1 MSSDIS
7 VAATRAFIGSGVG
20 AFKVRIHHG
29 SWSVGVVDRLGHSE
43 HRCGHDALASRY
55 EIVPDLNTSS
65 AQQSSTAFLPPL
77 LDAVRPLSRDQRRAP
92 VIHAKTPSSSWLR
105 LIASVNLPCSMR
117 SRGRENPK
125 SAISKGYS
133 PEWKSRWR
141 LVTIRVGKN
150 QS

>member
-43 HRCGHDALASRY
+43 HRCGHDALASKY

-105 LIASVNLPCSMR
+105 VLRPSTCLVQCVPGV
-117 SRGRENPK
+117 GR
-125 SAISKGYS
+125 IQ
-133 PEWKSRWR
+133 
-141 LVTIRVGKN
+141 RVPFRKVIV
-150 QS
+150 QSGRADGGW

>member
-20 AFKVRIHHG
+20 AFKVKVHHG
-29 SWSVGVVDRLGHSE
+29 SWSVGGVDRLGHSE
-43 HRCGHDALASRY
+43 HECGHDALASRY
-55 EIVPDLNTSS
+55 DIEPDLNTSS

-77 LDAVRPLSRDQRRAP
+77 LDALSRDQRRAP

-117 SRGRENPK
+117 SRGRGIPK
-125 SAISKGYS
+125 RAISKGYS

-141 LVTIRVGKN
+141 LVTIRVEKN